1 MPSIPSTADPMT
13 RLFDALPLGPI
24 TLPNRIVMAPMT
36 RSRSTQPG
44 DVPNALMAAYYA
56 QRATAGLIVSEATQ
70 ISPQGKGYSFTP
82 GIHTDAQVAGWR
94 LVTDAV
100 HAAGGRIFL
109 QLWHVG
115 RKSHGVFHAD
125 GLPVA
130 PSAIAPGSQVWV
142 AGEDGT
148 GRMLDCPT
156 PRALRIEEIPGI
168 VEDYRRATART
179 LEAGFD
185 GVEIHGANGYLIDQ
199 FLRTTSNHRDDA
211 YGGDMARRVRFLE
224 EVTRAVAGEAGAER
238 VGLRL
243 APFVAGPGMDCPEI
257 VPTILEA
264 ARRLAPLG
272 LAYLHL
278 SEADWDLAPEV
289 PADFRHALRAAWPT
303 AIVVAGRYTRA
314 RGEAL
319 LDAGLV
325 DAIAF
330 GRPFIANPDLPAR
343 LAQGLPLAAPD
354 PATLFGGDAHGYT
367 DYPTAA

>member
-1 MPSIPSTADPMT
+1 MSS
-13 RLFDALPLGPI
+13 LFSPLSLGALS
-24 TLPNRIVMAPMT
+24 LPNRVVMAPMT
-36 RSRSTQPG
+36 RSRSSQPG

-56 QRATAGLIVSEATQ
+56 QRAGAGLIVSEATQ

-82 GIHTDAQVAGWR
+82 GIHDDAQVAGWR

-100 HAAGGRIFL
+100 HAADGRIYL

-115 RKSHGVFHAD
+115 RKSHGTFHAD

-142 AGEDGT
+142 AGGDGI

-156 PRALRIEEIPGI
+156 PRALRIDEIPGI
-168 VEDYRRATART
+168 VDDYRRAAMRAI
-179 LEAGFD
+179 EAGFD

-211 YGGDMARRVRFLE
+211 YGGDIAGRVRFLE
-224 EVTRAVAGEAGAER
+224 EVTTAVVDAIGAER

-264 ARRLAPLG
+264 ARLLAPLQ

-289 PADFRHALRAAWPT
+289 PGEFRRDLREIWPT
-303 AIVVAGRYTRA
+303 AIVVAGRYTRE

-319 LDAGLV
+319 LDAGLA

-330 GRPFIANPDLPAR
+330 GRPFIANPDLPTR
-343 LAQGLPLAAPD
+343 LAHGLPLATPD
-354 PATLFGGDAHGYT
+354 AATLFGGDARGYT
-367 DYPTAA
+367 DYAFAA

>member
-1 MPSIPSTADPMT
+1 MIMS
-13 RLFDALPLGPI
+13 RLFDPLPLGPN

-36 RSRSTQPG
+36 RARSTPPG
-44 DVPNALMAAYYA
+44 DVPNALMAEYYA
-56 QRATAGLIVSEATQ
+56 QRTSAGLIVSEATW
-70 ISPQGKGYSFTP
+70 IAPQGKGYSFTP
-82 GIHTDAQVAGWR
+82 GIHTEAQVAGWR
-94 LVTDAV
+94 RVTDAV

-142 AGEDGT
+142 AGEDGV

-168 VEDYRRATART
+168 VEDYRRAAGRA

-211 YGGDMARRVRFLE
+211 YGGDVAGRVRFLE
-224 EVTRAVAGEAGAER
+224 EVTQAVADEAGPGR

-243 APFVAGPGMDCPEI
+243 SPFVAGPGMDCPGI

-278 SEADWDLAPEV
+278 SEDDSERAAEV
-289 PADFRHALRAAWPT
+289 PTDFRRALRATWPG
-303 AIVVAGRYTRA
+303 AIIVAGRYTRA

-343 LAQGLPLAAPD
+343 LARDLPLRVAD
-354 PATLFGGDAHGYT
+354 PGTFYGGGACGYI
-367 DYPTAA
+367 DYPIADA